1 MNPYLCGQ
9 PIYDKEAKLYNGEKT
24 TSQMVLGE
32 IGQLLIHAKQSNHIK
47 DVGVLWWLVVRILGS
62 HFYSPGSI
70 SGWRAEILAGRMVWP
85 KKKKKMWDTHKDART
100 HKQWTTYYT
109 VIKTAILTCATWMDL
124 EGIMLSEICQT
135 EKDKYCRISLICGIW
150 KNKWINIA
158 K

>member
-1 MNPYLCGQ
+1 MNPYLCVQ

-70 SGWRAEILAGRMVWP
+70 SGWRAEILASRMVWP
-85 KKKKKMWDTHKDART
+85 KKKKKDVRYTQRCTHT
-100 HKQWTTYYT
+100 
-109 VIKTAILTCATWMDL
+109 
-124 EGIMLSEICQT
+124 QT
-135 EKDKYCRISLICGIW
+135 MNYLLHSD
-150 KNKWINIA
+150 
-158 K
+158 